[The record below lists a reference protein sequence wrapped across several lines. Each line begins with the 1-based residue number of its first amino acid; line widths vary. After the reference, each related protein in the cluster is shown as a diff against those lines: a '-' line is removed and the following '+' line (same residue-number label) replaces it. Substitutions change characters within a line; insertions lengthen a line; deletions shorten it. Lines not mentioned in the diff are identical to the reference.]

1 MGDSIYFINNF
12 KVENVI
18 FNNLESKLIS
28 VLEDKN
34 I

>member
-28 VLEDKN
+28 VLKDKN